1 MVSSMSFGL
10 PKRKKAAPLATPSG
24 AIAGGSAAVPVPDNE
39 PDWDRLDGLVMLIID
54 DRQELIEVDPE
65 LGPKVYNATG
75 ESSFFSLKNLVSNST
90 LEVPQKQWKDYTS
103 SERKVACYMAAK
115 RNKYFRASG
124 GQQSVEELLAKQEA
138 AKKEEEELIKQLE
151 ERCEVERRKPPVV
164 WTFIGL
170 EVVSE
175 NHKKKSAGLFYGLE
189 FPWTAQMLG
198 EFGAKWLTEAFH
210 RAGTLERTNRVTSL
224 KIEDTKVTGGNNA
237 GKFLLSVK
245 YAKEREG
252 LHTKLFAKIPHQ
264 MTKDTKQDRLSS
276 SVLKQP
282 MDFCEINTYRLVE
295 TKLPT
300 PTPKFYYGDIS
311 NETTNYILI
320 TERVPYV
327 GVGRKKGQIKPF
339 EVEGPYDKCKDYEL
353 NGDPKEYYTLIMEVS
368 GKIAGA
374 DKSGRPSPS
383 RTTVI
388 LGQFGCLFTPS
399 ARTCWCC

>member
-90 LEVPQKQWKDYTS
+90 LEVPQKQWKDPFDLARSAINPNTSAVPDEDYTS

-300 PTPKFYYGDIS
+300 PTPK
-311 NETTNYILI
+311 
-320 TERVPYV
+320 
-327 GVGRKKGQIKPF
+327 KKGQIKPF

-353 NGDPKEYYTLIMEVS
+353 NGDPKEYYTLIMEVESS
-368 GKIAGA
+368 GSAAGVCLSV
-374 DKSGRPSPS
+374 DGKKCRD
-383 RTTVI
+383 
-388 LGQFGCLFTPS
+388 GCNSSKQTL
-399 ARTCWCC
+399 